1 MAGTLWIMNCKNAIK
16 WEHTILCN
24 LSTKIN
30 IISVFYDDFYLTSRV
45 QNALVREPTRLW
57 YFLGGRMES
66 PKHSWLNIKSHLKQI
81 QITIS
86 QDHISVQKKNTCIN
100 GKKENRWQKVLD
112 NIWERSLVHHTCID
126 TESIV
131 WKLVITWRAL
141 LT

>member
-1 MAGTLWIMNCKNAIK
+1 MLQASIK
-16 WEHTILCN
+16 ID
-24 LSTKIN
+24 
-30 IISVFYDDFYLTSRV
+30 SVCVSLLYDDFYLTSRV
-45 QNALVREPTRLW
+45 QNAIVREPTRLW

-112 NIWERSLVHHTCID
+112 NMREKFGSPHLHWHGIYSLKIGYYMTCIAHL
-126 TESIV
+126 TI
-131 WKLVITWRAL
+131 L
-141 LT
+141 LICYINLHSVVGEN